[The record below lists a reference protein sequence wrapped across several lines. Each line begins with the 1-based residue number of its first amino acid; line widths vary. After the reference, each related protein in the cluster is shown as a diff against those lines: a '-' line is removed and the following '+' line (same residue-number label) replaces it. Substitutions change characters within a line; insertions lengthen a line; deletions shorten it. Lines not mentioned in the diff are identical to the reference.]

1 MQKLHCQTKSILFF
15 FFNYF
20 TTGANLFF
28 FFGTNLICL
37 FFTLLPPPHP
47 HLCFKFLIIWWLFKN
62 NPKQLHELFMLSI
75 CLEISP
81 IVNEGNE
88 SWVTHLGE
96 ILRCGYRM
104 GKLQGGSYGCWESW
118 EDLRNLSPFELLW
131 RDSCFCC
138 LWVFPLVS

>member
-15 FFNYF
+15 FL
-20 TTGANLFF
+20 TISQLVQIFF
-28 FFGTNLICL
+28 FFWCKSYL
-37 FFTLLPPPHP
+37 FILYSLTSPNP

-62 NPKQLHELFMLSI
+62 NPKQLHELFILRI

-81 IVNEGNE
+81 IVNVGNE

-96 ILRCGYRM
+96 ILRCGSRM
-104 GKLQGGSYGCWESW
+104 GKLQGGSCGCWESW